1 MGHRHGLPRRAGW
14 GSALASLL
22 CVASVASAQTPDPD
36 FYRGKTIRLIVGA
49 APGAAYDFAGRVV
62 ATHLGRYIPGQP
74 SIVVENMPGASSII
88 MLNHLYNRAA
98 RDGTAM
104 GMSLSGV
111 VHERRLQGLS
121 HNGSNVQFDIARMNW
136 IGTPAQQPFIYIVW
150 GKTPLQTF
158 KDLVDSQAT
167 FATTSQGGDNWVMPV
182 LTNQLL
188 GTRIKLVAGYKGVN
202 DIFLAMEQG
211 EVQGTGVVLSSLLGK
226 EDWMRDHK
234 ARVLLQFGVTRNPA
248 VKDVPTAIEL
258 ATSEDDRRML
268 AAYATKFRTTYPI
281 MMPPEVPP
289 ERVKMM
295 RTAFDAAM
303 KDPQLIADAKKFGID
318 VDPVSGEDIGK
329 IVAELDALPQ
339 PIVDRLR
346 KLLEQ

>member
-1 MGHRHGLPRRAGW
+1 MRHR
-14 GSALASLL
+14 SALQHAARGLL
-22 CVASVASAQTPDPD
+22 IGSCLTGLLGAASAQTPDAD
-36 FYRGKTIRLIVGA
+36 FYRGKTIRMIVGA

-136 IGTPAQQPFIYIVW
+136 IGTPAQQPFIYVVW
-150 GKTPLQTF
+150 GKTPLRTF
-158 KDLVDSQAT
+158 KDLADGPAT
-167 FATTSQGGDNWVMPV
+167 FATTSQGGDNWVMPM

-211 EVQGTGVVLSSLLGK
+211 EVQGTGVVLSSLLSK
-226 EDWMRDHK
+226 EDWIRDDK
-234 ARVLLQFGVTRNPA
+234 ARVLLQFGVTRYPA
-248 VKDVPTAIEL
+248 LRDVPTAIEL

-281 MMPPEVPP
+281 MMPPDVPP
-289 ERVKMM
+289 DRVKMV
-295 RTAFDAAM
+295 RAAFDAAM

-318 VDPVSGEDIGK
+318 IDPVSGEDIAK
-329 IVAELDALPQ
+329 IITELDALPQ
-339 PIVDRLR
+339 PVVDRLR
-346 KLLEQ
+346 KLLDQ

>member
-1 MGHRHGLPRRAGW
+1 MGHRSGLLQRAGR
-14 GSALASLL
+14 LAVLSGLL
-22 CVASVASAQTPDPD
+22 CAAGAASAQAPDAE
-36 FYRGKTIRLIVGA
+36 FYRGKTVRLIVGA

-62 ATHLGRYIPGQP
+62 ANHIGRYIPGQP
-74 SIVVENMPGASSII
+74 AIVVENMPGASSII

-111 VHERRLQGLS
+111 IHERRLQGLS
-121 HNGSNVQFDIARMNW
+121 RNGSNVQFDISRMNW

-150 GKTPLQTF
+150 GKTSLQSF
-158 KDLVDSQAT
+158 KDLVANPAT
-167 FATTSQGGDNWVMPV
+167 FASTSQGGDNWVMPM

-202 DIFLAMEQG
+202 DIFMAMEQG
-211 EVQGTGVVLSSLLGK
+211 EVQGTGVVLSSLLSK

-234 ARVLLQFGVTRNPA
+234 ARVLLQFGVARNPA
-248 VKDVPTAIEL
+248 IKDVPTAIEL
-258 ATSEDDRRML
+258 ATSEDDRKML

-281 MMPPEVPP
+281 MMPPDVPAD
-289 ERVKMM
+289 RVKVV

-318 VDPVSGEDIGK
+318 IDPVSGEDIAK

-339 PIVDRLR
+339 PVVDRLR
-346 KLLEQ
+346 KLLD